1 MEERKFKTDPN
12 FPTQAQQNKA
22 TSYQNIHD
30 FVIKEKLDEEMA
42 EFIHAKEALLNK
54 NSFVQ
59 NKRSSPYTIQVPK
72 FTSKS
77 HLSVN
82 VFPREEYL
90 NIAFRDFI
98 LRANWTKVA
107 VLHGED
113 RSASMLHLQHLLLI
127 ENVDCLTKRINPFDI
142 NKVTTS
148 QYLN

>member
-1 MEERKFKTDPN
+1 MEERKFETDPN

-22 TSYQNIHD
+22 RSYQNIND

-142 NKVTTS
+142 NKVTNS
-148 QYLN
+148 EYLK